1 MGKSKTTEIVKKK
14 KKSVVSR
21 DLGGK
26 RDEPEQQRIFMAVKL
41 IGVIVQ
47 WWVQD
52 TLCLSKPIELHR
64 TNSEIY
70 WKPWTLVNNKV
81 SISALQLT
89 NIPHSCK
96 MLVIGEIA

>member
-1 MGKSKTTEIVKKK
+1 M
-14 KKSVVSR
+14 VSR

-26 RDEPEQQRIFMAVKL
+26 RDEQEQQRIFMAVKS
-41 IGVIVQ
+41 IGTIVQ

-52 TLCLSKPIELHR
+52 TLCLSKPIELYR

-89 NIPHSCK
+89 NIPHSCM
-96 MLVIGEIA
+96 MLVTGEIA

>member
-1 MGKSKTTEIVKKK
+1 
-14 KKSVVSR
+14 
-21 DLGGK
+21 
-26 RDEPEQQRIFMAVKL
+26 MAVKS
-41 IGVIVQ
+41 IGTIVQ

-52 TLCLSKPIELHR
+52 TLCLSKPIELYR

-89 NIPHSCK
+89 NIPHSCM
-96 MLVIGEIA
+96 MLITGEIA